1 MCATIHRR
9 QAGLTDPLSAY
20 LNEIGA
26 FPLLS
31 REDEAD
37 LARRARAG
45 DLNALNRLVC
55 ANLRFVVSLA
65 KRYQT
70 RGVALMDLINEGNIG
85 LMEAA
90 RKFDETKGV
99 KFISYAVWWVRQM
112 IFQAVAEQGHAV
124 RVPVSRAGALFR
136 LSRKAED
143 LRQQLGREP
152 TRDEL
157 ATASDLGQ
165 DELADTLPLARPP
178 VSLDAAVMDG
188 DEGSLLDLLPA
199 DDPSAAD
206 HAATETSLSERVV
219 AALSRLSEREA
230 HVLRLYFGFDGTEPM
245 TLEAIGASMGV
256 TRERARQIKERAL
269 RKLRNSTDG
278 PTLAAFLE

>member
-1 MCATIHRR
+1 
-9 QAGLTDPLSAY
+9 
-20 LNEIGA
+20 
-26 FPLLS
+26 
-31 REDEAD
+31 
-37 LARRARAG
+37 
-45 DLNALNRLVC
+45 
-55 ANLRFVVSLA
+55 
-65 KRYQT
+65 
-70 RGVALMDLINEGNIG
+70 
-85 LMEAA
+85 
-90 RKFDETKGV
+90 V

-206 HAATETSLSERVV
+206 QAATETSLSERVV

-269 RKLRNSTDG
+269 RKLRNSADG